1 MSDAQMELV
10 VGSVSCDMCD
20 GRELVHDQVSG
31 EIVCARC
38 GFVKT
43 DSSLYKGPEWRAFTP
58 RESAARE
65 RGSPTNFSS
74 INGGFFTS
82 FKAIKDAKGA
92 RLTPEELQKWK
103 RLRRFD
109 FRAKSEDNKTRNFSQ
124 AMTEIERYSDL
135 LYLPKYHRDKAASLY
150 RSALQRDLLRGRTI
164 SDFAAA
170 AIYAACRLLRV
181 PRSLSEV
188 SKASGR
194 SLRDVSRTYRLLVRE
209 FDLKMPVDDPMKFVP
224 KLASNLKISLGSEK
238 VTIEILQDAA
248 ERKMHVGKDPRS
260 MSAAALYLACKS
272 NHERV
277 TQKRVA
283 DAAGISTVS
292 MRNRL
297 RELEVLYSWD

>member
-1 MSDAQMELV
+1 MSDAQMELA

-20 GRELVHDQVSG
+20 GRELVHDQISG
-31 EIVCARC
+31 EIVCANC

-43 DSSLYKGPEWRAFTP
+43 DGSLYKGPEWRAFTP

-65 RGSPTNFSS
+65 RCSPTSFASLD
-74 INGGFFTS
+74 GGFFTS

-92 RLTPEELQKWK
+92 RLTPEEMQKWK

-124 AMTEIERYSDL
+124 AMTEIERYSDS
-135 LYLPKYHRDKAASLY
+135 LYLPRYARDKTTSLY
-150 RSALQRDLLRGRTI
+150 RDALRRDLIRGRTI

-188 SKASGR
+188 SRASGR
-194 SLRDVSRTYRLLVRE
+194 NRKDVSRTYRLLVRE
-209 FDLKMPVDDPMKFVP
+209 FGLKMPVDDPIKFVP
-224 KLASNLKISLGSEK
+224 RLALTLKISLDSDK
-238 VTIEILQDAA
+238 RTVEILRGAVK
-248 ERKMHVGKDPRS
+248 RRIHVGKDPRS
-260 MSAAALYLACKS
+260 MAAAALYLACKS
-272 NHERV
+272 NHERR
-277 TQKRVA
+277 TQKRIA
-283 DAAGISTVS
+283 DAAGVSTVS

-297 RELEVLYSWD
+297 RELEAFSRHY

>member
-1 MSDAQMELV
+1 MELITQQ
-10 VGSVSCDMCD
+10 VSCDVCD
-20 GRELVHDQVSG
+20 SNELIHDQVSG

-38 GFVKT
+38 GIVKT
-43 DSSLYKGPEWRAFTP
+43 DSILNKGPEWRAFTP
-58 RESAARE
+58 SESAARE

-82 FKAIKDAKGA
+82 FKAMRDAKGA
-92 RLTPEELQKWK
+92 TLAPEKLQKWK

-109 FRAKSEDNKTRNFSQ
+109 FRTKSDDNKMRNLNQ
-124 AMTEIERYSDL
+124 AITEIERYSDL
-135 LYLPKYHRDKAASLY
+135 LYLPKYARDKAASLY
-150 RSALQRDLLRGRTI
+150 RGALQRDLLRGRTI

-170 AIYAACRLLRV
+170 TIYATCRQHRV

-283 DAAGISTVS
+283 DAAGVSTVA

-297 RELEVLYSWD
+297 RELEVLYGWE

>member
-135 LYLPKYHRDKAASLY
+135 LYLPKYHRNKAASLY

-297 RELEVLYSWD
+297 RELEVLYSWE

>member
-1 MSDAQMELV
+1 MELV
-10 VGSVSCDMCD
+10 TQQVSCDVCD
-20 GRELVHDQVSG
+20 SSELVHDQVSG

-38 GFVKT
+38 GIVKT
-43 DSSLYKGPEWRAFTP
+43 DSILNKGPEWRAFTP
-58 RESAARE
+58 SESAARE
-65 RGSPTNFSS
+65 RGSPTNLSS
-74 INGGFFTS
+74 VNGGFFTS
-82 FKAIKDAKGA
+82 FRAMKDAKGA
-92 RLTPEELQKWK
+92 TLAPEKLQKWK

-109 FRAKSEDNKTRNFSQ
+109 FRTKSDDNKMRNLNQ
-124 AMTEIERYSDL
+124 AITEIERYSDL
-135 LYLPKYHRDKAASLY
+135 LHIPKYARDKAASIY

-170 AIYAACRLLRV
+170 AVYATCRQLRI

-283 DAAGISTVS
+283 DAAGVSTVS

-297 RELEVLYSWD
+297 RELEVFYCWD

>member
-92 RLTPEELQKWK
+92 RLSPEELQKWK

-109 FRAKSEDNKTRNFSQ
+109 LRAKSEDNKTRNFSQ

-283 DAAGISTVS
+283 DAAGVSTVS

-297 RELEVLYSWD
+297 RELEVLYSWE

>member
-82 FKAIKDAKGA
+82 FKAIKDAKGV

-224 KLASNLKISLGSEK
+224 KLASNLKISLDSEK

>member
-1 MSDAQMELV
+1 MELITQQ
-10 VGSVSCDMCD
+10 VSCDVCD
-20 GRELVHDQVSG
+20 SNELIHDQVSG

-38 GFVKT
+38 GIVKT
-43 DSSLYKGPEWRAFTP
+43 DSILNKGPEWRAFTP
-58 RESAARE
+58 SESAARE

-82 FKAIKDAKGA
+82 FKAMRDAKGA
-92 RLTPEELQKWK
+92 TLAPEKVQKWK

-109 FRAKSEDNKTRNFSQ
+109 FRTKSDDNKMRNLNQ
-124 AMTEIERYSDL
+124 AITEIERYSDL
-135 LYLPKYHRDKAASLY
+135 LHLPKYVRDKAASLY

-170 AIYAACRLLRV
+170 TIYATCRQHRV

-283 DAAGISTVS
+283 DAAGVSTVS

-297 RELEVLYSWD
+297 RELEVLYGWE

>member
-1 MSDAQMELV
+1 MELITQQA
-10 VGSVSCDMCD
+10 SCDVCD
-20 GRELVHDQVSG
+20 SSELVHDQVSG

-38 GFVKT
+38 GIVKT
-43 DSSLYKGPEWRAFTP
+43 DSILNKGPEWRAFTP
-58 RESAARE
+58 SESAARE

-82 FKAIKDAKGA
+82 FKAMRDAKGA
-92 RLTPEELQKWK
+92 ILAPEKLQKWK

-109 FRAKSEDNKTRNFSQ
+109 FRTKSDDNKMRNLNQ
-124 AMTEIERYSDL
+124 AITEIERYSDL
-135 LYLPKYHRDKAASLY
+135 LYLPKYARDKAASLY
-150 RSALQRDLLRGRTI
+150 RGALQRDLLRGRTI

-170 AIYAACRLLRV
+170 TIYATCRQHRV

-283 DAAGISTVS
+283 DAAGVSTVS

-297 RELEVLYSWD
+297 RELEVLYS

>member
-1 MSDAQMELV
+1 MELV
-10 VGSVSCDMCD
+10 TQQVSCDVCD
-20 GRELVHDQVSG
+20 SSELVHDQVSG

-38 GFVKT
+38 GIVKT
-43 DSSLYKGPEWRAFTP
+43 DSILNKGPEWRAFTP
-58 RESAARE
+58 SESAARE
-65 RGSPTNFSS
+65 RGSPTNYSS

-82 FKAIKDAKGA
+82 FKAMKDAKGA
-92 RLTPEELQKWK
+92 TLAPEKLQKWK

-109 FRAKSEDNKTRNFSQ
+109 FRAKSDDNKMRNLNQ
-124 AMTEIERYSDL
+124 AITEIERYSDL
-135 LYLPKYHRDKAASLY
+135 LYLPKYARDKAASLY

-170 AIYAACRLLRV
+170 AIYATCRQLRI

-283 DAAGISTVS
+283 DAAGVSTVS

-297 RELEVLYSWD
+297 RELEVFYSWD

>member
-135 LYLPKYHRDKAASLY
+135 LYLPKYHRNKAASLY